1 MLAATECW
9 AKWLTCS
16 KQENSRRSE
25 TSKVKEIWQH
35 VSYEKNFRTRISD
48 TTKIAKFRNLH
59 FLLHSI
65 RFRTASIQKYSLRR
79 HKKHAKPLQNPNDV
93 KRRSSS
99 EQQEFGGQRSR
110 LDESKRVEGISRN
123 NGVRREWRGRD
134 STAYNYDVTIRT
146 PSDGFL
152 SACGGQQRKHAG
164 RQVIPRPRERRR
176 GVGVASMIEHK
187 KHHAF
192 GFLQRMNELCSRG
205 LRFGKKVTCMYLE
218 YVYVV

>member
-35 VSYEKNFRTRISD
+35 VSYGKNFRTRFSNNKKKGIFVSCCIPD
-48 TTKIAKFRNLH
+48 VLAQRRLRNSPH
-59 FLLHSI
+59 
-65 RFRTASIQKYSLRR
+65 R

-93 KRRSSS
+93 RRRSSS

-134 STAYNYDVTIRT
+134 ATAYNYDVTIRS

-152 SACGGQQRKHAG
+152 SA
-164 RQVIPRPRERRR
+164 
-176 GVGVASMIEHK
+176 
-187 KHHAF
+187 
-192 GFLQRMNELCSRG
+192 
-205 LRFGKKVTCMYLE
+205 
-218 YVYVV
+218 